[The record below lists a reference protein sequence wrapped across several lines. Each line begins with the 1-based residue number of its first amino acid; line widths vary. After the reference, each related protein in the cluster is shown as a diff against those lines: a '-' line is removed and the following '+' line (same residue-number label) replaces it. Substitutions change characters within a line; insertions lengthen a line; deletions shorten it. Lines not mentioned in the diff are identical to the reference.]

1 MIPPRKI
8 RSSRRLRGNK
18 ARSEAMSRHPSGK
31 TGMAAPYPAIMLFME
46 VLLAHTCGDFRIA
59 AKLTDQGVNLG
70 FWDHERVDRQLL
82 RWDQKNR

>member
-1 MIPPRKI
+1 
-8 RSSRRLRGNK
+8 
-18 ARSEAMSRHPSGK
+18 
-31 TGMAAPYPAIMLFME
+31 MAAPYPAIMLFME